1 MSFRKD
7 KKIMSSEK
15 DFSFK
20 PGIGITHQRPP
31 TIKIGFMSE
40 NSSASSSSTKREDKI
55 VSQEASN
62 LKGQLRLPR
71 KS

>member
-1 MSFRKD
+1 
-7 KKIMSSEK
+7 
-15 DFSFK
+15 
-20 PGIGITHQRPP
+20 
-31 TIKIGFMSE
+31 MSE
-40 NSSASSSSTKREDKI
+40 NSSASSSSTKWEDKI